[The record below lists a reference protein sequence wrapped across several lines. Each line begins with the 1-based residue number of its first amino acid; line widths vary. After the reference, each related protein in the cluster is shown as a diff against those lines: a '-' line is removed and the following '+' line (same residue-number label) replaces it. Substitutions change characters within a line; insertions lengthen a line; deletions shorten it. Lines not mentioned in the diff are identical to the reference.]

1 MRVTKT
7 TCVLQATTVKLV
19 PTRLNSLYVQKDIS
33 VKQVGCCVFLGFLSG
48 NRRETAKP
56 THCFE

>member
-33 VKQVGCCVFLGFLSG
+33 VKQVGFCAFSGFFVW
-48 NRRETAKP
+48 EP
-56 THCFE
+56 P